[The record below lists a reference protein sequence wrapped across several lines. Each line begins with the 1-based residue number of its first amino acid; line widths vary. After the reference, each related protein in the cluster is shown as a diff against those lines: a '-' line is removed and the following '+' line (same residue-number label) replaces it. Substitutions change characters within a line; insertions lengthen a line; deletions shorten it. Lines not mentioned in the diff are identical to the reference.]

1 MPSSFRARRALVAL
15 AALMLIC
22 LIAAPAK
29 AAIPAP
35 PGGPILVV
43 TTSDVA
49 TASYYPEILRAE
61 GLNEF
66 DVKPVAQLSAPTLSA
81 YDTVVLAASVTA
93 TQADALSAWVTGG
106 GNLVAMRP
114 GPQLASL
121 LGLTAA
127 GGTLS
132 NGYLKVDTSSAPGTG
147 IVGETIQYHGAAD
160 RYTLTGG
167 AHAVATLYSSATTAT
182 SNPAVTQRDVGS
194 GHATAFTYDLAQSIY
209 LTRQG
214 NPAWVGQDH
223 DDDGLTR
230 AVDMFQAPSGGTD
243 WLNRSKIAIP
253 QADEQQRLLANVIV
267 QLGAS
272 PLPRFWY
279 LPRGD
284 KAEVVLTGDDHGSGE
299 TSTVFDGLMDNDPAG
314 GCTAQELADWEC
326 VRATSYAY
334 PSSPVGSAADYQAR
348 GFELALHLALDD
360 FSSCSDFGSPPALP
374 SLDQELTMRLG
385 EFASAFPGVSA
396 PSTIRTHCIPWS
408 DWDSQPKTDLAHGIR
423 MNTDYYW
430 FSNTNWDQ
438 DLAGMFTGSG
448 MPMRFAA
455 ADGSLIDVYQAA
467 TYSADD
473 ATDDPDHVVP
483 AQTKA
488 LIDNALGAKGYYGA
502 FSVIVHNDG
511 PQAESAA
518 RDQVVA
524 YARSRGV
531 SVISERQLL
540 TWLDGRDGSSFA
552 NVDFGSGAL
561 TFTISASSA
570 ARGLQAMVPLDGA
583 WGQLQTLTRGGS
595 PVSFTTE
602 TIKGVD
608 YAVFAAAGG
617 SYRATYSGTHAPQ
630 TTITQAP
637 SDGTSTSASIAFN
650 SSATGSTFE
659 CKLDGGAFAACT
671 SAKSYSGLALGTH
684 TFQVRATDTNGTA
697 DPTPATASW
706 TITAAPPPNTT
717 ITQAPS
723 DGTSTSASIAFA
735 SSVGGSTFE
744 CALDGGAFAACTSPR
759 GYTGLALGDHTFL
772 VRATAGGV
780 TDPTPA
786 SASWTIS
793 TVPPPNTTITQAP
806 SDGASTDASIAFAS
820 SVGGSTFECKLDG
833 GAFAACTS
841 PKTYTGLAVGAH
853 AFQVR
858 ASANGATDPSPAAAS
873 WTITAPPPSGGG
885 STGSSGSGGAGSGST
900 AANADPG
907 TKTPATPLPFLTTRA
922 SSFRPGSKRLYT
934 FTVRLQRSARIVL
947 RIRDAHGKVV
957 REIRVAKRKAGTV
970 TVRWNGRD
978 RRGRF
983 VAAASYRY
991 TLTAFGT
998 KGYRRTATGRVQV
1011 LPAR

>member
-1 MPSSFRARRALVAL
+1 MPSPFRARRALLAL
-15 AALMLIC
+15 AASMLVF
-22 LIAAPAK
+22 LAAAPAQ

-43 TTSDVA
+43 TTSGVA

-66 DVKPVAQLSAPTLSA
+66 DVRPVAQVSAQTLSA
-81 YDTVVLAASVTA
+81 YDTVVLAASVTS
-93 TQADALSAWVTGG
+93 TQADALAAWVTGG

-114 GPQLASL
+114 DPQLASL
-121 LGLTAA
+121 LGLMAA

-132 NGYLKVDTSSAPGTG
+132 NGYLKVDTGSAPGTG

-167 AHAVATLYSSATTAT
+167 ARAVATLYSSATTAT
-182 SNPAVTQRDVGS
+182 SNPAVTTRTVGE

-223 DDDGLTR
+223 DNDGLTR

-253 QADEQQRLLANVIV
+253 QADEQQRLLANAIV

-284 KAEVVLTGDDHGSGE
+284 KAEVVMTGDDHGSGE
-299 TSTVFDGLMDNDPAG
+299 TSRVFDGLMDNDLPG
-314 GCTAQELADWEC
+314 GCTVQELADWEC

-334 PSSPVGSAADYQAR
+334 PDSPIGNEAAYQAA
-348 GFELALHLALDD
+348 GFEIALHLTVDG
-360 FSSCSDFGSPPALP
+360 SSCGDFGSPPALP
-374 SLDQELTMRLG
+374 SLNVELSAQLAD
-385 EFASAFPGVSA
+385 FASAFPGVSA
-396 PSTIRTHCIPWS
+396 PTTIRTHCIPWS
-408 DWDSQPKTDLAHGIR
+408 DWDTQPKTDLAHGIR

-430 FSNTNWDQ
+430 FSNNNWDQ

-473 ATDDPDHVVP
+473 ATNDPDDVVP
-483 AQTKA
+483 AQMKT

-531 SVISERQLL
+531 SVISARQLL
-540 TWLDGRDGSSFA
+540 TWLDGRDSSSFG

-561 TFTISASSA
+561 TFTISARSA
-570 ARGLQAMVPLDGA
+570 ARGLLAMVPLNGA
-583 WGQLQTLTRGGS
+583 WGQLQTLTRSGS
-595 PVSFTTE
+595 PVSFETE

-608 YAVFAAAGG
+608 YALFPAVGG
-617 SYRATYSGTHAPQ
+617 SYRATYSGTHPPQ

-637 SDGTSTSASIAFN
+637 SDGTSTSATIAFS
-650 SSATGSTFE
+650 SSASGSTFE
-659 CKLDGGAFAACT
+659 CKLDSGAFAPCT
-671 SAKSYSGLALGTH
+671 SPKAYSGLALGTH
-684 TFQVRATDTNGTA
+684 TFQVRATDANDTT

-706 TITAAPPPNTT
+706 TITATPPPNTT
-717 ITQAPS
+717 ITQAPT
-723 DGTSTSASIAFA
+723 DGTSTSATIAF
-735 SSVGGSTFE
+735 SS
-744 CALDGGAFAACTSPR
+744 
-759 GYTGLALGDHTFL
+759 
-772 VRATAGGV
+772 
-780 TDPTPA
+780 
-786 SASWTIS
+786 SAS
-793 TVPPPNTTITQAP
+793 
-806 SDGASTDASIAFAS
+806 GA
-820 SVGGSTFECKLDG
+820 TFECKLDG
-833 GAFAACTS
+833 GAFAPCTS
-841 PKTYTGLAVGAH
+841 PKSYTGLAVGDH
-853 AFQVR
+853 VFLVR
-858 ASANGATDPSPAAAS
+858 ATANGIPDPTPAGAS
-873 WTITAPPPSGGG
+873 WTITAPPAPGGEEPDDSSTPGAPPSGPPP
-885 STGSSGSGGAGSGST
+885 SGST
-900 AANADPG
+900 PVTSADDGDVSAKPRAA
-907 TKTPATPLPFLTTRA
+907 PLPFLTTGGT
-922 SSFRPGSKRLYT
+922 SFRPGGTRTYA
-934 FTVRLQRSARIVL
+934 FTVRLASSARLVL
-947 RIRDAHGKVV
+947 RIRDSHRKVV
-957 REIRVAKRKAGTV
+957 REIRVAKRKTGAV

-983 VAAASYRY
+983 ASAASYRY
-991 TLTAFGT
+991 ALTAIGS
-998 KGYRRTATGRVQV
+998 KGYRRTATGRVRV
-1011 LPAR
+1011 LPVR

>member
-1 MPSSFRARRALVAL
+1 MPSLFRARRALLAL
-15 AALMLIC
+15 AASMLIS
-22 LIAAPAK
+22 LMAAPAQG
-29 AAIPAP
+29 AIPAP

-43 TTSDVA
+43 TTSGVA

-66 DVKPVAQLSAPTLSA
+66 DVKSPAALTAATLA
-81 YDTVVLAASVTA
+81 GYDTVVLAGSVTSA
-93 TQADALSAWVTGG
+93 QADALTAWVTAG

-132 NGYLKVDTSSAPGTG
+132 NGYLKVDTGSAPGTG

-160 RYTLTGG
+160 RYMLTGG
-167 AHAVATLYSSATTAT
+167 ARAVATLYSSATTAT
-182 SNPAVTQRDVGS
+182 SNPALTQRDVGS

-223 DDDGLTR
+223 DNDGLTR

-253 QADEQQRLLANVIV
+253 QADEQQRLLANAIV

-299 TSTVFDGLMDNDPAG
+299 SSRVFEGLRQNDPAG
-314 GCTAQELADWEC
+314 GCTAQKLADWQC
-326 VRATSYAY
+326 VRSTTYAY
-334 PSSPVGSAADYQAR
+334 PSSPIESAEYSAADYQAL
-348 GFELALHLALDD
+348 GFEVALHLTLDG
-360 FSSCSDFGSPPALP
+360 SSCSDFGSPPALP
-374 SLDQELTMRLG
+374 SLDFELSSQLAQ
-385 EFASAFPGVSA
+385 FASAFPGVSA
-396 PSTIRTHCIPWS
+396 SSTIRTHCIAWS

-423 MNTDYYW
+423 LNTDYYW

-448 MPMRFAA
+448 MPMRFVA

-473 ATDDPDHVVP
+473 ATNDPDDVVP
-483 AQTKA
+483 AQMKT
-488 LIDNALGAKGYYGA
+488 LIDNAMGAKGYYGA
-502 FSVIVHNDG
+502 FTVIVHNDG

-540 TWLDGRDGSSFA
+540 TWLDGRDNSSFGS
-552 NVDFGSGAL
+552 VDFGSGAL

-583 WGQLQTLTRGGS
+583 WGQMQTLTRGGS
-595 PVSFTTE
+595 PVSFDTE

-608 YAVFAAAGG
+608 YALFPAVGG
-617 SYRATYSGTHAPQ
+617 SYRATYSGTHPPQ

-637 SDGTSTSASIAFN
+637 NDGTSTSPSIAFS
-650 SSATGSTFE
+650 SSAGGSTFE
-659 CKLDGGAFAACT
+659 CKLDSGAFAPCT
-671 SAKSYSGLALGTH
+671 SPKSYSGLALGTH
-684 TFQVRATDTNGTA
+684 TFQVRATDTNAIT

-706 TITAAPPPNTT
+706 TITATPPPNTT
-717 ITQAPS
+717 ITRAPS
-723 DGTSTSASIAFA
+723 DGSSTSASIMF
-735 SSVGGSTFE
+735 GS
-744 CALDGGAFAACTSPR
+744 
-759 GYTGLALGDHTFL
+759 
-772 VRATAGGV
+772 
-780 TDPTPA
+780 
-786 SASWTIS
+786 SAS
-793 TVPPPNTTITQAP
+793 
-806 SDGASTDASIAFAS
+806 
-820 SVGGSTFECKLDG
+820 GSTFECKLDG
-833 GAFAACTS
+833 GSFLPCTS
-841 PKTYTGLAVGAH
+841 PESYTDLAVGEH
-853 AFQVR
+853 TFLVR
-858 ASANGATDPSPAAAS
+858 ATANGVTDPTPASTS
-873 WTITAPPPSGGG
+873 WTITAPPPPPGGEDPVDPPASGGG
-885 STGSSGSGGAGSGST
+885 GGSVDPPASGGAGSGST
-900 AANADPG
+900 AGNTANDADAGTKPG
-907 TKTPATPLPFLTTRA
+907 TPPLAFLTT
-922 SSFRPGSKRLYT
+922 SGTSFRPGGRRTYA
-934 FTVRLQRSARIVL
+934 FTVRLPRSARIVL
-947 RIRDAHGKVV
+947 RISDSHGKVV
-957 REIRVAKRKAGTV
+957 REILVTRRKGGAV

-983 VAAASYRY
+983 VSAARYRY
-991 TLTAFGT
+991 ALTAVGS
-998 KGYRRTATGRVQV
+998 KGYRRTATGHVRV

>member
-1 MPSSFRARRALVAL
+1 MPPSFTARRALVAL
-15 AALMLIC
+15 AALMIIFLA
-22 LIAAPAK
+22 AAPAR
-29 AAIPAP
+29 AAIPTP

-43 TTSDVA
+43 TTSGVA
-49 TASYYPEILRAE
+49 TDSYYPEILRAE

-66 DVKPVAQLSAPTLSA
+66 DVTPAAQLSAQTLGA
-81 YDTVVLAASVTA
+81 YDTVVLAASVTSA
-93 TQADALSAWVTGG
+93 QADALSAWVTGG

-127 GGTLS
+127 GGTLT
-132 NGYLKVDTSSAPGTG
+132 NGYLKVDTGSAPGAG

-167 AHAVATLYSSATTAT
+167 ARAVATLYSNATTAT
-182 SNPAVTQRDVGS
+182 SNPAVTQRDVGA
-194 GHATAFTYDLAQSIY
+194 GHATAFTYDLAQSVY

-223 DDDGLTR
+223 DNDGLTR
-230 AVDMFQAPSGGTD
+230 SVDMFQAPSAGTD

-253 QADEQQRLLANVIV
+253 QADEQQRLLANTIV

-299 TSTVFDGLMDNDPAG
+299 TSTVFDGLMDNDPPG
-314 GCTAQELADWEC
+314 GCTAQQLADWQC

-334 PSSPVGSAADYQAR
+334 PSSPVNGAAAYEAR
-348 GFELALHLALDD
+348 GFEIALHLALDD
-360 FSSCSDFGSPPALP
+360 FSSCTDFGSPPALP
-374 SLDQELTMRLG
+374 SLNAELTMRLG
-385 EFASAFPGVSA
+385 EFASAFSGVSA

-423 MNTDYYW
+423 LNTDYYW
-430 FSNTNWDQ
+430 FANDNWDQ
-438 DLAGMFTGSG
+438 DLAGVFTGSG

-455 ADGSLIDVYQAA
+455 ANGSLIDVYQGA

-473 ATDDPDHVVP
+473 ATNDPDHVVP
-483 AQTKA
+483 AQMKT

-540 TWLDGRDGSSFA
+540 TWLDGRDNSSFGS
-552 NVDFGSGAL
+552 VDFGSGAL

-570 ARGLQAMVPLDGA
+570 ARGLRAMLPLDGT

-608 YAVFAAAGG
+608 YAFFAAAGG
-617 SYRATYSGTHAPQ
+617 SYRATYSGAHAPQ

-637 SDGTSTSASIAFN
+637 SDGTSTNASIAFT
-650 SSATGSTFE
+650 SSASGSTFE
-659 CKLDGGAFAACT
+659 CKLDGGAFAPCA
-671 SAKSYSGLALGTH
+671 SPKAYSGLALGTH
-684 TFQVRATDTNGTA
+684 TFQVRATDASDTT

-706 TITAAPPPNTT
+706 TIAAPPPPPDTT
-717 ITQAPS
+717 IT
-723 DGTSTSASIAFA
+723 T
-735 SSVGGSTFE
+735 
-744 CALDGGAFAACTSPR
+744 
-759 GYTGLALGDHTFL
+759 
-772 VRATAGGV
+772 
-780 TDPTPA
+780 
-786 SASWTIS
+786 
-793 TVPPPNTTITQAP
+793 
-806 SDGASTDASIAFAS
+806 
-820 SVGGSTFECKLDG
+820 
-833 GAFAACTS
+833 
-841 PKTYTGLAVGAH
+841 
-853 AFQVR
+853 
-858 ASANGATDPSPAAAS
+858 
-873 WTITAPPPSGGG
+873 PPPSGGAG
-885 STGSSGSGGAGSGST
+885 SAGSSGSDGAGTGATAGS
-900 AANADPG
+900 ADPG
-907 TKTPATPLPFLTTRA
+907 TKTTATALRFVTTGGG
-922 SSFRPGSKRLYT
+922 SFRPGGKRTYA
-934 FTVRLQRSARIVL
+934 FTVRLPRSARIVL
-947 RIRDAHGKVV
+947 RIRDSRGKVV
-957 REIRVAKRKAGTV
+957 REIRVARHKAGIV
-970 TVRWNGRD
+970 RVRWNGRD
-978 RRGRF
+978 KRGRF
-983 VAAASYRY
+983 VAAAKYRY
-991 TLTAFGT
+991 TLTAIGT
-998 KGYRRTATGRVQV
+998 GYRRTATGGVQV